1 MRTEPSILHTY
12 PVGQKFCRNRSISH
26 GLGDTSNFKFY
37 HFYQKFKMAAIF
49 GKRKKFFLNGQSIL
63 HIHPLGQKF
72 HRNRSISHGLGD
84 TSNFKFY
91 HFVKNSKIQNG
102 RHFWKEEK
110 FLRIEQSILH
120 IYPVGQKFCR
130 NRSISHGLGDTS
142 NFKFYH
148 FCQKFENSK
157 RLPFLDRE
165 HFFFLK
171 NVQSILLRYPVG
183 QKFCQNNYL

>member
-1 MRTEPSILHTY
+1 MKNGQSIWHIY
-12 PVGQKFCRNRSISH
+12 PVGQK
-26 GLGDTSNFKFY
+26 Y
-37 HFYQKFKMAAIF
+37 
-49 GKRKKFFLNGQSIL
+49 
-63 HIHPLGQKF
+63 

-91 HFVKNSKIQNG
+91 YFCQKFKMAAIFGKRKNFWELSYLACIPSGSNISPKIQNG

-110 FLRIEQSILH
+110 FLRLEQSMLH

-148 FCQKFENSK
+148 FCEKFENSK
-157 RLPFLDRE
+157 WLPFLDRGK
-165 HFFFLK
+165 LSCLDTLWAK
-171 NVQSILLRYPVG
+171 NFAKIIICELFVMNT
-183 QKFCQNNYL
+183 K